1 MQGAKKTDF
10 SACPIQPFPSELKVL
25 PTDLSPSD
33 RNWKFVFYPSGE
45 WLISPLTQVEIQLA
59 LGYGSGLS
67 THTAWTLHCGLYSSC
82 YKLLDQGPQNFE
94 QTKGNLSF
102 HFAGDMV
109 TPQKKYLKKAM

>member
-10 SACPIQPFPSELKVL
+10 SACPIQPFPTELKVL